1 MSINQAFSSLK
12 NINSFSKAWNEEI
25 IKSIP
30 SENLLILDVKEEEKW
45 GKLCTFLGTTVPAKS
60 FPKAND
66 SLAFIRQ
73 IEETRLR
80 VISKFCKVLLLIM
93 LSFLPLAYLYFQF
106 FHG

>member
-45 GKLCTFLGTTVPAKS
+45 GKLCT
-60 FPKAND
+60 
-66 SLAFIRQ
+66 
-73 IEETRLR
+73 R
-80 VISKFCKVLLLIM
+80 VGHSGSHYVAPLIHDRYSPDVSKNSI
-93 LSFLPLAYLYFQF
+93 
-106 FHG
+106 G